1 MNDQQFSDA
10 ELAGLPWLMRATAEN
25 GWLGL
30 LALLAIIVLAI
41 LVFNLGFARK
51 LPPLKKGSHI
61 RALNRWRLRAVA
73 HGICLWCTDDR
84 HSDHFSTCPW
94 YLPLQ
99 ASFASQ
105 GKTRKCLNK

>member
-61 RALNRWRLRAVA
+61 RALNRWRFVLWLMEFAFGAPMIAILIISALVL
-73 HGICLWCTDDR
+73 GIYRFRL
-84 HSDHFSTCPW
+84 HLH
-94 YLPLQ
+94 
-99 ASFASQ
+99 
-105 GKTRKCLNK
+105 RKEKQENA